1 MLNKKIKEE
10 LEFGFYNELHT
21 DPFCLD
27 IWVKAYNLS
36 NITDIILRSWE
47 PYDRYSF
54 GTVYNKVVKKFEE
67 EYGISKDKI
76 LGRKLNNY
84 VFKVIYQVDNDSLER
99 LACLF
104 RMKGISYR
112 LCL

>member
-1 MLNKKIKEE
+1 MLDKKIKAE

-36 NITDIILRSWE
+36 NITNIILRSWE
-47 PYDRYSF
+47 PYDQYSF
-54 GTVYNKVVKKFEE
+54 GTVYNKLVKKFEK

-76 LGRKLNNY
+76 LGRKLTNY
-84 VFKVIYQVDNDSLER
+84 VFEVIYQVDNDSLER

-104 RMKGISYR
+104 KMKGIADR
-112 LCL
+112 LY